1 MAEID
6 KVTEEHC
13 VTYPDLLKDGKSVIK
28 KFRTLM
34 QFFRKCHRGYITLL
48 HTCQIVILTSLVSV
62 NDL

>member
-34 QFFRKCHRGYITLL
+34 QFFRKCHQGYNSATYMSDSDIDQLGK
-48 HTCQIVILTSLVSV
+48 C
-62 NDL
+62 